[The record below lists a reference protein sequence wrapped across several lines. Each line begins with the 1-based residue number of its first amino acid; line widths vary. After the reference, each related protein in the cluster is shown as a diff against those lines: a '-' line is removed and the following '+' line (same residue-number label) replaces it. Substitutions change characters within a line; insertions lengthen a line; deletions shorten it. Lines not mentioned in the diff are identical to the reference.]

1 TNLSQDH
8 LDYHGDM
15 ERYGAAKRR
24 LFELPSLTNATVNCA
39 DGFGRELAQTLNVD
53 CRGYLLCADEAACAT
68 CDVQREYCVV
78 GYIVAQTAASM
89 HLHVRTSEGD
99 GALHTSL
106 LGRFNAEN
114 LLAALSIVLSFG
126 VPVKEALAALSSV
139 CAPEGRMERVSAPA
153 SAVSS
158 SKVPT
163 VVVDYAHTPDAL
175 RSALDALAP
184 ITQGELWCVFGC
196 GGERDQ
202 GKRVLMGTVARD
214 GASQVVITSDNP
226 RREAPENIISDIVL
240 AWAGERPHR
249 VRAPVIEP
257 DRTEAIHF
265 AISHAL
271 PGDVVLIAGKGHETY
286 QLVAGKVLEFDD
298 RVVARQALCG
308 PVSC

>member
-1 TNLSQDH
+1 
-8 LDYHGDM
+8 M
-15 ERYGAAKRR
+15 ERYGASKRR
-24 LFELPSLTNATVNCA
+24 LFEWPDLSNATVNCA

-53 CRGYLLCADEAACAT
+53 CRGYLLCADEADCST
-68 CDVQREYCVV
+68 RDVRREYCAV

-89 HLHVRTSEGD
+89 HLYVRTSEGD

-126 VPVKEALAALSSV
+126 VPVKQALAGLSSV
-139 CAPEGRMERVSAPA
+139 RAPQGRMERVSAPQTVA
-153 SAVSS
+153 SASAS
-158 SKVPT
+158 NVPT
-163 VVVDYAHTPDAL
+163 VIVDYAHTPDAL
-175 RSALDALAP
+175 RSVLDALTP

-202 GKRVLMGTVARD
+202 GKRVLMGAAARD
-214 GASQVVITSDNP
+214 GASRVVITSDNP
-226 RREAPENIISDIVL
+226 RREAPEKIISDIVL
-240 AWAGERPHR
+240 AWVGERPHR
-249 VRAPVIEP
+249 VQVPVIEP
-257 DRTEAIHF
+257 DRTQAIHF

-286 QLVAGKVLEFDD
+286 QLVAGKTLELDD

-308 PVSC
+308 QMSC